1 MSCPRRWSELSHAP
15 FSRRLGM
22 LETAKAATLRMRF
35 SRRLREAELAAP
47 RVPAE
52 ATEFP
57 IGSLV
62 YFYREQKV
70 IPKMDASGHRQPGK
84 RRTLA
89 LRKWHGPAMI
99 IGHES
104 NTGIYL
110 GYRGGVTKSCPE
122 AVRACSAMEQLSAT
136 EWGAALEQLVNEYG
150 RFGERALGGLQV
162 KETAAPPPPGAG
174 RRRKR
179 GYAEAAAEPPLMFV
193 VPASSPEASRS
204 ASSRSGIS
212 GPSSPATRAVW
223 SPSATQHWGTS
234 PSKGRLAPERKV
246 RSQAGFLIFLA
257 DASLV
262 AGDRGRMSL
271 LDFKSFGLRRIC
283 RSSYVAETYAVEEV
297 LDMVLVCRGMMKE
310 VTGREPPVVCV
321 VDARDTYDRCTVDTK
336 PSHGAVKS
344 LAYTVA
350 GLRQVLRLPGVS
362 LKWTHTENMLAD
374 ALTKDSRELAQHL
387 RSTLSRAEWAVKYVP
402 GLTKACKR
410 DAVRAHLE
418 LCRQDASSEAA
429 SVAATPSTTARRRM
443 RR

>member
-1 MSCPRRWSELSHAP
+1 MRCDFAFGVS
-15 FSRRLGM
+15 
-22 LETAKAATLRMRF
+22 TLQ
-35 SRRLREAELAAP
+35 AE
-47 RVPAE
+47 
-52 ATEFP
+52 
-57 IGSLV
+57 
-62 YFYREQKV
+62 
-70 IPKMDASGHRQPGK
+70 
-84 RRTLA
+84 
-89 LRKWHGPAMI
+89 
-99 IGHES
+99 
-104 NTGIYL
+104 
-110 GYRGGVTKSCPE
+110 RGGDGPTVSSLL
-122 AVRACSAMEQLSAT
+122 RANALLAEMKKVQSWPLQFHDVDPYTCCLVAISD
-136 EWGAALEQLVNEYG
+136 AALGNVT
-150 RFGERALGGLQV
+150 ERGTV
-162 KETAAPPPPGAG
+162 GAG
-174 RRRKR
+174 
-179 GYAEAAAEPPLMFV
+179 E
-193 VPASSPEASRS
+193 
-204 ASSRSGIS
+204 
-212 GPSSPATRAVW
+212 
-223 SPSATQHWGTS
+223 
-234 PSKGRLAPERKV
+234 KV

-387 RSTLSRAEWAVKYVP
+387 RSTLSRGEWAVKYVP

-410 DAVRAHLE
+410 DAVRAQLS
-418 LCRQDASSEAA
+418 RQDSSSEAA
-429 SVAATPSTTARRRM
+429 SVAATTSTTARRRL